1 MEYTIHDCG
10 ILVKKKKQWIANN
23 EFGVVLYL
31 WIGEK
36 SNCYEFLKRE
46 FKQWCSTIQSILT
59 QTIENKTKKTRTYG
73 VVVGQI
79 YTANKIVEDYITTL
93 VNVYWK
99 Q

>member
-1 MEYTIHDCG
+1 MFNHSIN
-10 ILVKKKKQWIANN
+10 IIKINN
-23 EFGVVLYL
+23 HL
-31 WIGEK
+31 
-36 SNCYEFLKRE
+36 S
-46 FKQWCSTIQSILT
+46 T